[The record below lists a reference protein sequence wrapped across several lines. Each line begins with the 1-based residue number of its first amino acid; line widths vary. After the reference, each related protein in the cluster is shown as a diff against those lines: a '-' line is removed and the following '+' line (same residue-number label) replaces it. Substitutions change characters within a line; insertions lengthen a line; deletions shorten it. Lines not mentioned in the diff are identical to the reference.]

1 MSQHWFTTKENRKVL
16 YGLDKPTGG
25 YFFTEFWNDEEIV
38 NDDDVKESESAL
50 LLSKLKKIFVEKYNK
65 YLTGFEIQMLMNE
78 WKTSENPTPMQF
90 QVNKMFGKDLN
101 NMLWNVQ
108 EDLSFNPDLLVY

>member
-1 MSQHWFTTKENRKVL
+1 MSQHFFQTKEGRQVL

-25 YFFTEFWNDEEIV
+25 FFYTEFLKDDEIV
-38 NDDDVKESESAL
+38 DDDVKESQDGL

-65 YLTGFEIQMLMNE
+65 YFTGLEIRMLLEDWRN
-78 WKTSENPTPMQF
+78 SENPSPLQF
-90 QVNKMFGKDLN
+90 QINKNFGKDLN

-108 EDLSFNPDLLVY
+108 EDLSFNPDILVY